1 VSEAIVE
8 GKTYVIDFDL
18 RSYFDTVRHRIVLKK
33 VASRVRDDKV
43 LRLLKLILKGSGK
56 QGRLASTSIQAAN
69 SMANLTILD
78 TLWLQRK
85 AVFTWNIVA
94 KNVTMQSGTNS
105 LFKAGGTSLV
115 LHAQEND
122 NRTGPNGNSGDR
134 IACGL
139 VTITAIGT

>member
-1 VSEAIVE
+1 MSEAIVE

-85 AVFTWNIVA
+85 AVFT
-94 KNVTMQSGTNS
+94 
-105 LFKAGGTSLV
+105 
-115 LHAQEND
+115 
-122 NRTGPNGNSGDR
+122 
-134 IACGL
+134 
-139 VTITAIGT
+139 